1 MTREQ
6 RAASRD
12 KDLLE
17 KSRLQARNRP
27 GQPPHTQPG
36 NPVVPVRNS
45 PMYCDE
51 YDRFNR
57 DVAGELH
64 AKKQQELQKKEVV
77 YEVKRAEN
85 YYREQNK
92 WDKMSS
98 AQRQEEARLA
108 RLRDTGTGARRNKSG
123 TEYNILTLDY
133 NKSPGGQALSARD
146 DAVKSKAAVRAANLY
161 SKSHSVTHNIITGE
175 PIRPFP
181 SGGQ

>member
-64 AKKQQELQKKEVV
+64 AKKQQELQKKEVGSTV
-77 YEVKRAEN
+77 LVGWGRGAGDRGKGKGKATDGRGRAGN
-85 YYREQNK
+85 SSSGPRK
-92 WDKMSS
+92 SVHALPGVAARGRMGPCALHSPLHDKIGRGI
-98 AQRQEEARLA
+98 Q
-108 RLRDTGTGARRNKSG
+108 
-123 TEYNILTLDY
+123 
-133 NKSPGGQALSARD
+133 
-146 DAVKSKAAVRAANLY
+146 
-161 SKSHSVTHNIITGE
+161 
-175 PIRPFP
+175 
-181 SGGQ
+181 